1 MKKFVKADKTICIL
15 INKQGRVCYSNISK
29 DSAGKWLEDFS
40 IIDYLPVDD
49 TFSFNVGNNSVTVDK
64 VALDKTEYYLIL
76 IQPQDDLYKYAYRDP
91 LTSLYNRNYWEHLI
105 SGVLRHP
112 LPRKFT
118 LVVICNEDVKM
129 NLKNKR
135 FIKWTRDSA
144 IQDMS
149 CFDIGIM
156 PLDDTEF
163 SRYKCG
169 FKIIQYIAMSIPVI
183 ASPVGVNVE
192 MIENGISGFLADSL
206 SDWEHSLEILIKDKN
221 LRDKMAYAAYIRNKK
236 FYDLNAINEKYEEVM
251 KTMMTNHY

>member
-1 MKKFVKADKTICIL
+1 MLKKKIIYEFDDGVFLTNFPKSKTKKIISL
-15 INKQGRVCYSNISK
+15 SNHVIAGNKLLYSYAKQYNANVTIIPTGVLFNEYQKYAQNKQNNDDVIVGWIGSGSGLKYLKN
-29 DSAGKWLEDFS
+29 LEPAFENLEKKG
-40 IIDYLPVDD
+40 I
-49 TFSFNVGNNSVTVDK
+49 
-64 VALDKTEYYLIL
+64 
-76 IQPQDDLYKYAYRDP
+76 
-91 LTSLYNRNYWEHLI
+91 
-105 SGVLRHP
+105 
-112 LPRKFT
+112 KFT